1 MVLLIYLIVGAVAG
15 LLAGLFGIG
24 GGMIIVPALVFA
36 FEAQNVDPSV
46 LTHLAVGTSLAT
58 IVFTSMSSIQTHHKK
73 GGVQWPTFQRIS
85 VGIIIGA
92 ALGVATADQ
101 LSGAYLQKIIG
112 CFALLAAIQMA
123 FQLAPKPTRELPGAL
138 GLGLVGSFI
147 GWASAIFGIG
157 GGTLS
162 VPYLTWCNVQV
173 QRAVGTAAAIGLP
186 IAVVAAIT
194 NVIVGWDKQGLPDY
208 TTGYIYWP
216 AFMGIVM
223 TSVIFAKQGAKLAHA
238 LPPLILKRIFACL
251 LVVVGTRFLLN

>member
-1 MVLLIYLIVGAVAG
+1 MVLLVYLSVGAVAG

-24 GGMIIVPALVFA
+24 GGMIIVPALVLA
-36 FEAQNVDPSV
+36 FEAQQVNPDV

-58 IVFTSMSSIQTHHKK
+58 IVFTSISSIRTHHQK
-73 GGVQWPTFQRIS
+73 GGVEWLTFRRVS
-85 VGIIIGA
+85 VGIVIGA

-101 LSGAYLQKIIG
+101 LSGALLQKVIG
-112 CFALLAAIQMA
+112 CFALLAAAQMA
-123 FQLAPKPTRELPGAL
+123 FQLSPKPSRELPGAF

-173 QRAVGTAAAIGLP
+173 QKAVGTAAAIGFP
-186 IAVVAAIT
+186 IAIIAALT
-194 NVIVGWDKQGLPDY
+194 NVIVGWGKPGLPDY

-216 AFMGIVM
+216 AFIGIVM
-223 TSVIFAKQGAKLAHA
+223 TSVLFARQGAKLAHK
-238 LPPLILKRIFACL
+238 LPPLVLKRIFACL
-251 LVVVGTRFLLN
+251 LVVVGTRFLLG